1 MALTD
6 LKIKNLKPK
15 DKAYKIADFDGLFV
29 LVTDR
34 GSKLF
39 RFKYRM
45 DGKEGLLSFG
55 KYPDVSL
62 SQARLKRDDARKLVA
77 AGVNPSKA
85 RNDAKD
91 LKDAENAN
99 TFEKVDG
106 VVSC

>member
-29 LVTDR
+29 QVTAK

-39 RFKYRM
+39 RFKYRV

-62 SQARLKRDDARKLVA
+62 SQARLKRDEARKLVA
-77 AGVNPSKA
+77 AGLTQAQCGKNPK
-85 RNDAKD
+85 R
-91 LKDAENAN
+91 
-99 TFEKVDG
+99 
-106 VVSC
+106 